1 VSRRLAEQAARL
13 DAGSYPVRFAYRTL
27 YSDTDPNRHLNNGAF
42 GRLFEEG
49 RADLHHR
56 IMGMST
62 ANGLILLLATIT
74 IEFLREGR
82 YPGSVEVASA
92 VLRVG
97 GSSFVLA
104 QAVFQ
109 DETCVALAECVMV
122 KASRGL
128 GDLGSGPVPLT
139 DTERELLAGLSFR
152 GTLLGCST
160 RTPSPTRRSDC
171 WRRNARANRSAS
183 CPCSTRT

>member
-1 VSRRLAEQAARL
+1 MSRRLAGQAGRL
-13 DAGSYPVRFAYRTL
+13 DAGNYPVRFAYRTL
-27 YSDTDPNRHLNNGAF
+27 YGDLDPNGHLNNGAF

-56 IMGMST
+56 VMDIPA

-97 GSSFVLA
+97 GSSYVLA
-104 QAVFQ
+104 QAAFQ
-109 DETCVALAECVMV
+109 DGTCVALADCVMV
-122 KASRGL
+122 KASR
-128 GDLGSGPVPLT
+128 DGPVPLT
-139 DTERELLAGLSFR
+139 EAERALLAGLAFR
-152 GTLLGCST
+152 GTL
-160 RTPSPTRRSDC
+160 
-171 WRRNARANRSAS
+171 
-183 CPCSTRT
+183 

>member
-1 VSRRLAEQAARL
+1 MSRRLAGQAGRL
-13 DAGSYPVRFAYRTL
+13 DAGNYPVRFAYRTL
-27 YSDTDPNRHLNNGAF
+27 YGDLDPNGHLNNGAF

-56 IMGMST
+56 VMDIPA

-97 GSSFVLA
+97 GSSYVLA
-104 QAVFQ
+104 QAAFQ
-109 DETCVALAECVMV
+109 DGACVALADCVIV
-122 KASRGL
+122 KASR
-128 GDLGSGPVPLT
+128 DGPVPLT
-139 DTERELLAGLSFR
+139 ETERELLAGLAFR
-152 GTLLGCST
+152 GTL
-160 RTPSPTRRSDC
+160 
-171 WRRNARANRSAS
+171 
-183 CPCSTRT
+183 

>member
-1 VSRRLAEQAARL
+1 MSHRLAGQAGRL
-13 DAGSYPVRFAYRTL
+13 DAESYPVRFAYRTL
-27 YSDTDPNRHLNNGAF
+27 YGDLDPNGHLNNGAF

-56 IMGMST
+56 VMDIPA

-97 GSSFVLA
+97 GSSYVLA
-104 QAVFQ
+104 QAAFQ
-109 DETCVALAECVMV
+109 DGACVALADCVIV
-122 KASRGL
+122 KASR
-128 GDLGSGPVPLT
+128 DGPVPLT
-139 DTERELLAGLSFR
+139 ETERELLAGLAFR
-152 GTLLGCST
+152 GTL
-160 RTPSPTRRSDC
+160 
-171 WRRNARANRSAS
+171 
-183 CPCSTRT
+183 